1 MIDTNVLVSG
11 NISRENAPARIVD
24 MLNEGVLTPL
34 YDERMLIEYADV
46 LRREKFGLPAD
57 IVDALIDNI
66 RLHGVAV
73 YAQTLDLQLPDA
85 SDMAFLEVAVTGNA
99 EYLITGNEKHY
110 KPVRGSHTIVVIPP
124 KDFLA
129 KLAG

>member
-11 NISRENAPARIVD
+11 NLHRGNAPARIVD

-34 YDERMLIEYADV
+34 YDDRMVAEYIGV
-46 LRREKFGLPAD
+46 LRREKFALSASV
-57 IVDALIDNI
+57 VDALIDNI

-73 YAQTLDLQLPDA
+73 RTHPLDLQLPDA
-85 SDMAFLEVAVTGNA
+85 SDMAFLEVAACGNA
-99 EYLITGNEKHY
+99 EYLVTGNQKHY
-110 KPVRGSHTIVVIPP
+110 KPVRGTHMVAVIPP
-124 KDFLA
+124 TDFLA